1 MTKGKC
7 STVNGACSTVAD
19 SFWPSNYNVNPS
31 SETRV
36 SLSSILVSVVLGAT
50 DTTFEYPLA
59 QQNLRPKS
67 GDLAETP
74 ASGRFRF
81 GDGGPRGGEA
91 PRGAPRGGLGC
102 QQGRQTE
109 IDDHQRAAALTRSC
123 GVTSGV
129 TSLRLCWGG
138 PVRAGPGAAFGRR
151 AACKQKEGK
160 LRTGLCG
167 PRGPIRPARLRGFR
181 FAGSRPKTRGSFGQS
196 ESDSAL
202 LSTAMDSELEA
213 LHMRMYMDL

>member
-1 MTKGKC
+1 MLKRGLGEARHIQNPGSSRESPMPRRGVCGLESANWVTKMPK
-7 STVNGACSTVAD
+7 
-19 SFWPSNYNVNPS
+19 P
-31 SETRV
+31 TRV
-36 SLSSILVSVVLGAT
+36 RSEFTSKIPRKPRLPGDSSS
-50 DTTFEYPLA
+50 
-59 QQNLRPKS
+59 N
-67 GDLAETP
+67 
-74 ASGRFRF
+74 

-102 QQGRQTE
+102 QQGRQPE
-109 IDDHQRAAALTRSC
+109 IDDHQRPGAALSC
-123 GVTSGV
+123 CVS
-129 TSLRLCWGG
+129 SLRLCWGG

-213 LHMRMYMDL
+213 LHMRMCMDL

>member
-1 MTKGKC
+1 MSQSRRCSWFVAGPSQTQARHERPQCHAGAFVVWTLESAIWVTKK
-7 STVNGACSTVAD
+7 
-19 SFWPSNYNVNPS
+19 PKP
-31 SETRV
+31 TRV
-36 SLSSILVSVVLGAT
+36 
-50 DTTFEYPLA
+50 
-59 QQNLRPKS
+59 QN
-67 GDLAETP
+67 LAETP
-74 ASGRFRF
+74 ASGRFQL

-91 PRGAPRGGLGC
+91 PRGALRGGLGG

-160 LRTGLCG
+160 LRIGFCG
-167 PRGPIRPARLRGFR
+167 PRGPVRPARLRGFR

>member
-36 SLSSILVSVVLGAT
+36 SLSSILVSVVLGAP

-138 PVRAGPGAAFGRR
+138 PVRAAL
-151 AACKQKEGK
+151 KQKEGK

-167 PRGPIRPARLRGFR
+167 PRGPVRPARLRGFR
-181 FAGSRPKTRGSFGQS
+181 FAGSRPKTRGSLRQS
-196 ESDSAL
+196 ETGSASVSRAL
-202 LSTAMDSELEA
+202 DSELEA
-213 LHMRMYMDL
+213 LHGRT